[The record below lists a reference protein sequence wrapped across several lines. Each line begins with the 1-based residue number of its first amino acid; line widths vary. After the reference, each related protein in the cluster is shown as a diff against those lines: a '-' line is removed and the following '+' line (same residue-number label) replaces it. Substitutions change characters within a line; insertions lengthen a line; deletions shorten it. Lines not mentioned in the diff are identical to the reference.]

1 MIKKLFN
8 WVLKK
13 IKEYKRKKEIKKKI
27 ENLKKKDP
35 FIYNH

>member
-8 WVLKK
+8 WVLKR